1 MLKCDRC
8 HIIIQPIECK
18 TIMYSK
24 MLEEICL
31 CSSCN
36 RFISGLITASIDDII
51 EEYILRKE

>member
-1 MLKCDRC
+1 MIKCDRC
-8 HIIIQPIECK
+8 NTIMQPIECK

-24 MLEEICL
+24 KLKEIGL
-31 CSSCN
+31 CPSCN